1 MIHPSY
7 FEDYR
12 ADSELTKGF
21 ALAIFAYEFRRLKQ
35 TNGLKPHW
43 VCGECA
49 LARLK
54 FLNRELIH
62 GLWFL
67 K

>member
-35 TNGLKPHW
+35 INGLKPHW
-43 VCGECA
+43 CA
-49 LARLK
+49 VNVL
-54 FLNRELIH
+54 
-62 GLWFL
+62 
-67 K
+67 